1 MAGAC
6 GVHIAMNPAE
16 KHPAYRTFGSASF
29 AEADEELRRY
39 WRSRTPAER
48 LEALEDLR
56 IAIYGEEII
65 NARIPRVFGV
75 PESCRR

>member
-56 IAIYGEEII
+56 IAIYGEEVI
-65 NARIPRVFGV
+65 NAKVQRVFGV
-75 PESCRR
+75 PESCRH